1 MNILITG
8 GTGLVGTRLTEL
20 LTEQGHSV
28 WHLSRKAQQR
38 GNVKT
43 FVWDIDK
50 GIIDEEALRGAD
62 YIIHLAGAGI
72 ADERWTPERKKEI
85 IDSRTKSMALI
96 AQKLQMIPHKIQG
109 FVSASGIGFY
119 GADTGSA
126 IITEESQAGNDF
138 VSECCILWE
147 KAADQIAN
155 LGIRT
160 TKLRIG
166 IVLAEKGGALP
177 KMALPTKFGFGAPLG
192 TGEQILSWI
201 HIDDLCRLFIYALF
215 TPTVQGVFNAVA
227 DNPINNRTFNQI
239 LASVLNRPLW
249 LPNVPSFVLKIIFG
263 EMASIVLGGN
273 KVLNNKLKQ
282 ETSFTFLYDDPEAA
296 LRDIF
301 KK

>member
-20 LTEQGHSV
+20 LLEQGHSV
-28 WHLSRKAQQR
+28 WHLSRKTQQR

-50 GIIDEEALRGAD
+50 GIIDEEALIGAD
-62 YIIHLAGAGI
+62 YIIHLVGAGI
-72 ADERWTPERKKEI
+72 ADERWTPDRKKEI
-85 IDSRTKSMALI
+85 IDSRTKSLALI
-96 AQKLQMIPHKIQG
+96 SQKLKTLPHKIQG

-126 IITEESQAGNDF
+126 IITEASQAGNDF
-138 VSECCILWE
+138 VAECCILWE

-166 IVLAEKGGALP
+166 IVLTDKGGALP
-177 KMALPTKFGFGAPLG
+177 KMAMPTKFGFGAPLG
-192 TGEQILSWI
+192 NGEQYLSWI
-201 HIDDLCRLFIYALF
+201 HIDDLCKLFIHALF
-215 TPTVQGVFNAVA
+215 TPTVQGIFNAVA
-227 DNPINNRTFNQI
+227 DSPVNNRTFNQI
-239 LASVLNRPLW
+239 LAKVLNRPLW
-249 LPNVPSFVLKIIFG
+249 LPNVPSFVLKTIFG

-273 KVLNNKLKQ
+273 KVLNNKLKK
-282 ETSFTFLYDDPEAA
+282 ETSFTFLFDDLEIA

>member
-20 LTEQGHSV
+20 LIEQGHSV

-119 GADTGSA
+119 GADTGSV

-138 VSECCILWE
+138 VAECCILWE
-147 KAADQIAN
+147 KAADQVAN

-177 KMALPTKFGFGAPLG
+177 KMALPTKFGFGSPLG
-192 TGEQILSWI
+192 SGEQILSWI
-201 HIDDLCRLFIYALF
+201 HIDDLCKLFIYALF
-215 TPTVQGVFNAVA
+215 NPNVNGIYNAVA
-227 DNPINNRTFNQI
+227 DSPAKNRTFNQV
-239 LASVLNRPLW
+239 LARVLNRPLW
-249 LPNVPSFVLKIIFG
+249 LPNVPSFVLKAVFG

-273 KVLNNKLKQ
+273 YVSNKKLKN
-282 ETSFTFLYDDPEAA
+282 ETSFQFQFNDLEAA